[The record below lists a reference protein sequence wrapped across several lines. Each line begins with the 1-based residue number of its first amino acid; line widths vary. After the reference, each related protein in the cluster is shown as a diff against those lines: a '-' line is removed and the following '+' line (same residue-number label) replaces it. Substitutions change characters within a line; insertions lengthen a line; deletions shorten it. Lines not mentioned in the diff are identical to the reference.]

1 LKLKISHDIDFQL
14 IGIQSEM
21 KDYQFAYFLN
31 RSTLFMFERM
41 IKDIS
46 YMINSKKIYFSAFE
60 HREIDLRRSSFLIKN
75 RSFYSKPVNNAL
87 NLFNETRIKQ
97 STFLIPELKEF
108 NYFMKFVGIW
118 KKEELLEQKKF
129 LTNLPGVNSPTNI
142 DVGRIKSITNL
153 IF

>member
-1 LKLKISHDIDFQL
+1 MKLKISHDIDFQL

-75 RSFYSKPVNNAL
+75 RAFYSKPVNNAL

-97 STFLIPELKEF
+97 SSFLIPELKEF

-129 LTNLPGVNSPTNI
+129 LTNLPGIHSPTNI
-142 DVGRIKSITNL
+142 DVSRIKSITNL

>member
-1 LKLKISHDIDFQL
+1 MKLKIRHDIDFQL

-21 KDYQFAYFLN
+21 QDYQFAYFLN

-46 YMINSKKIYFSAFE
+46 YLINSKKIYFSTFE
-60 HREIDLRRSSFLIKN
+60 HRESDLRRSSFLVKN
-75 RSFYSKPVNNAL
+75 RAFYSKPVNNSL
-87 NLFNETRIKQ
+87 NLFNETRIRK

-108 NYFMKFVGIW
+108 NYFIKFVGIW
-118 KKEELLEQKKF
+118 KKEELLELKIF
-129 LTNLPGVNSPTNI
+129 LNSLPGINSPVNI
-142 DVGRIKSITNL
+142 DLGRIKSITNL

>member
-1 LKLKISHDIDFQL
+1 MKLKISHDIDFQL

-75 RSFYSKPVNNAL
+75 RAFYNKPVNNAL

-97 STFLIPELKEF
+97 SSFLIPELKEF

-129 LTNLPGVNSPTNI
+129 LTNLPGIPSPTNI
-142 DVGRIKSITNL
+142 DVSRIKSITNL

>member
-1 LKLKISHDIDFQL
+1 MKLKISHDIDFQL

-31 RSTLFMFERM
+31 RSTLFMFKRM

-75 RSFYSKPVNNAL
+75 QAFYSQPVNNAL

-129 LTNLPGVNSPTNI
+129 LTNLPGIHSPTNI
-142 DVGRIKSITNL
+142 DVSRIKSITNL

>member
-31 RSTLFMFERM
+31 RSTLFMFKRM

-75 RSFYSKPVNNAL
+75 QAFYSQPVNNAL

-129 LTNLPGVNSPTNI
+129 LTNLPGIHSPTNI
-142 DVGRIKSITNL
+142 DVSRIKSITNL

>member
-1 LKLKISHDIDFQL
+1 
-14 IGIQSEM
+14 
-21 KDYQFAYFLN
+21 
-31 RSTLFMFERM
+31 MFKRM

-75 RSFYSKPVNNAL
+75 QAFYSQPVNNAL

-129 LTNLPGVNSPTNI
+129 LTNLPGIHSPTNI
-142 DVGRIKSITNL
+142 DVSRIKSITNL

>member
-1 LKLKISHDIDFQL
+1 
-14 IGIQSEM
+14 
-21 KDYQFAYFLN
+21 
-31 RSTLFMFERM
+31 MFERM

>member
-1 LKLKISHDIDFQL
+1 MKISHDIDFQL

-75 RSFYSKPVNNAL
+75 RAFYSKPVNNAL
-87 NLFNETRIKQ
+87 NLFNETRIKH
-97 STFLIPELKEF
+97 SSFLIPELKEF

-129 LTNLPGVNSPTNI
+129 LTNLPGIHSPANI
-142 DVGRIKSITNL
+142 DVSRIKSITNL

>member
-1 LKLKISHDIDFQL
+1 MKLKISHDIDFQL

-46 YMINSKKIYFSAFE
+46 YMINSNKVYFSAFE

-75 RSFYSKPVNNAL
+75 RAFYSKPVNNAL

-97 STFLIPELKEF
+97 SSFLIPELKEF

-129 LTNLPGVNSPTNI
+129 LTNLPGIHSPTNI
-142 DVGRIKSITNL
+142 DVSRIKSITNL